1 MDKIRLKDKEFS
13 LFIPE
18 AEILDAVGRMALQ
31 LKVDMEGKN
40 PLFVGI
46 LNGAFMFVADLMRA
60 LDAPYELT
68 FARYSSYQDTAST
81 GKVNEIMPVRADIRG
96 RTLVL
101 LEDIIDT
108 GITMCF
114 VRRRLLDEGAA
125 EVRIASMLFKPDSLR
140 CDLRPDYV
148 GLVLPGDFI
157 VGHGLDYEGL
167 GRSYRDIYK
176 LVR

>member
-1 MDKIRLKDKEFS
+1 M
-13 LFIPE
+13 
-18 AEILDAVGRMALQ
+18 
-31 LKVDMEGKN
+31 
-40 PLFVGI
+40 
-46 LNGAFMFVADLMRA
+46 
-60 LDAPYELT
+60 
-68 FARYSSYQDTAST
+68 
-81 GKVNEIMPVRADIRG
+81 
-96 RTLVL
+96 VL
-101 LEDIIDT
+101 LEDIIDN
-108 GITMCF
+108 GNTMRI

-148 GLVLPGDFI
+148 GLVIPADFI